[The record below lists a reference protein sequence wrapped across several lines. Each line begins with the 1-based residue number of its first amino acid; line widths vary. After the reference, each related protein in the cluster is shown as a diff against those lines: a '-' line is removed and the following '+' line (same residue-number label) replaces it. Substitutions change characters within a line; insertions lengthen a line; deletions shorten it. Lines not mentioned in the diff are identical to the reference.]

1 VIEKEW
7 LACKEPAKM
16 LAHLG
21 IDEHWGYVQQS
32 RHVWVRSR
40 KKNKL
45 DRALRLF
52 ACACCRRIW
61 ERITEEAGRKAMKI
75 AEEFAKGSA
84 TGKQLRE
91 ANYAAAACTVEDEEI
106 VAAALSQGNGL
117 ELCRSNQALLAAVVA
132 SAETCNPLFAAQN
145 AAEASGNE
153 KAERAA
159 QCNLLR
165 DLIGNPFQVNSG
177 KTKRS
182 SSSASNRTRRS
193 T

>member
-21 IDEHWGYVQQS
+21 VDEHWGYVQQS

-61 ERITEEAGRKAMKI
+61 DLITHEAGHEAVET
-75 AEEFAKGSA
+75 AEEFADGNA
-84 TGKQLRE
+84 TRKQLRE
-91 ANYAAAACTVEDEEI
+91 ANSAATACTMDDEEI

-117 ELCRSNQALLAAVVA
+117 ELCRSNQALMAAVVA

-165 DLIGNPFQVNSG
+165 DVIGNPFHVNSG

-182 SSSASNRTRRS
+182 GSSPSNRTKRS
-193 T
+193 S